1 MLLGWSSRAL
11 GIGGKFFVL
20 LTLITAYLSFGQ
32 HDGQQGVELMFKIL
46 YDDFKRCMQLTG
58 CKSVSEIR
66 PELLAIV
73 NAYGPLAR
81 L

>member
-1 MLLGWSSRAL
+1 M
-11 GIGGKFFVL
+11 
-20 LTLITAYLSFGQ
+20 LTLEQYKGQ
-32 HDGQQGVELMFKIL
+32 HGVELMLQIL

-58 CKSVSEIR
+58 CRSISDIS
-66 PELLAIV
+66 PASLAIV

>member
-1 MLLGWSSRAL
+1 MLAFALRNLNKLGM
-11 GIGGKFFVL
+11 
-20 LTLITAYLSFGQ
+20 LTLEQYKGQ
-32 HDGQQGVELMFKIL
+32 HGVELMLQIL

-58 CKSVSEIR
+58 CRSISDIS
-66 PELLAIV
+66 PASLAIV

>member
-1 MLLGWSSRAL
+1 
-11 GIGGKFFVL
+11 
-20 LTLITAYLSFGQ
+20 
-32 HDGQQGVELMFKIL
+32 MFKIL